1 MSLAKL
7 PKWNVRKTTF
17 TVFLCTQTCKYLVPI
32 YCKLMRCLV
41 WYIYINLQTIPEH
54 QSTSDAG
61 RAGLQTDTNRYKT
74 LISAQRFSRRIQEG
88 ATQRNDRWEKEL
100 MQKLWISAP
109 SFLLP
114 RGQSN
119 NWRRL
124 LLQYVDWIHLVYP
137 AQASQGTSWDI
148 ITGVYVMV
156 PCCPMSL
163 WHQNH
168 LALLLFFLILLLCQ
182 YLPIFGAFAT
192 LETPLISDQDWLHAG
207 LPLCC
212 SYLLF
217 YLL

>member
-1 MSLAKL
+1 MKY
-7 PKWNVRKTTF
+7 KWVKQHLLCFYARKRANIWCQYIANLRGVWCDTF
-17 TVFLCTQTCKYLVPI
+17 ISICKQS
-32 YCKLMRCLV
+32 K
-41 WYIYINLQTIPEH
+41 H

-119 NWRRL
+119 NWSLL

-137 AQASQGTSWDI
+137 GQPGHKLRYYHRRVCYGPLLPNGALNTKITWHFWYFFWFCYFASI
-148 ITGVYVMV
+148 Y
-156 PCCPMSL
+156 
-163 WHQNH
+163 
-168 LALLLFFLILLLCQ
+168 Q
-182 YLPIFGAFAT
+182 YLA
-192 LETPLISDQDWLHAG
+192 PLLH
-207 LPLCC
+207 
-212 SYLLF
+212 
-217 YLL
+217 

>member
-1 MSLAKL
+1 MCL
-7 PKWNVRKTTF
+7 WF
-17 TVFLCTQTCKYLVPI
+17 MCLCVYS
-32 YCKLMRCLV
+32 R
-41 WYIYINLQTIPEH
+41 IYIKVFWSCYWRKRANIWCQYIANLWGVWCDTFISICKQSKH

-119 NWRRL
+119 NWRSLL

-156 PCCPMSL
+156 PCCPMAL
-163 WHQNH
+163 WT
-168 LALLLFFLILLLCQ
+168 ILT
-182 YLPIFGAFAT
+182 PKPAGTFVIFVK
-192 LETPLISDQDWLHAG
+192 L
-207 LPLCC
+207 
-212 SYLLF
+212 
-217 YLL
+217 

>member
-1 MSLAKL
+1 MWQFTLILKTWASLNYPNEMLGKQHLLCFYA
-7 PKWNVRKTTF
+7 RKRANIWCQYIANLRGVWCDTF
-17 TVFLCTQTCKYLVPI
+17 ISICKQS
-32 YCKLMRCLV
+32 K
-41 WYIYINLQTIPEH
+41 H

-61 RAGLQTDTNRYKT
+61 RAGLQTDTSRYKT

-88 ATQRNDRWEKEL
+88 ATQRNDGWEKEL

-119 NWRRL
+119 NWRSLL

-163 WHQNH
+163 WT
-168 LALLLFFLILLLCQ
+168 ILT
-182 YLPIFGAFAT
+182 PKPAGTFVIFSVFGCESSPT
-192 LETPLISDQDWLHAG
+192 S
-207 LPLCC
+207 CNVR
-212 SYLLF
+212 
-217 YLL
+217 